1 MLDLGV
7 THIINCAEQVH
18 IRKWTMLMLMLM
30 LMLMRMLIMITI
42 VTYIEVGNVAM
53 GYVVICIV

>member
-18 IRKWTMLMLMLM
+18 EGVDNDCDDDDVDDDDEDDDDIFIGIRT
-30 LMLMRMLIMITI
+30 RHSHI
-42 VTYIEVGNVAM
+42 N
-53 GYVVICIV
+53 

>member
-18 IRKWTMLMLMLM
+18 EEVDIDCDDDDDDEKDDNFFIFFIGIRT
-30 LMLMRMLIMITI
+30 RHSHI
-42 VTYIEVGNVAM
+42 N
-53 GYVVICIV
+53 

>member
-18 IRKWTMLMLMLM
+18 EEVDNDCDDDDDEDDDDIFIGIRT
-30 LMLMRMLIMITI
+30 RHSHI
-42 VTYIEVGNVAM
+42 N
-53 GYVVICIV
+53 

>member
-18 IRKWTMLMLMLM
+18 E
-30 LMLMRMLIMITI
+30 
-42 VTYIEVGNVAM
+42 EVDDDDDGDDDDDHDNDHDHDENDM
-53 GYVVICIV
+53 KGELYKLGDLGYAPSDM